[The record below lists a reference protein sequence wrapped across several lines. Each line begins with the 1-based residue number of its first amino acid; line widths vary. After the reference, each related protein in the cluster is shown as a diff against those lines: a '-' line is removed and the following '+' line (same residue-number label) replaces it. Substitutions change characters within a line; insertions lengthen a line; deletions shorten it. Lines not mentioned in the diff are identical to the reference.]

1 MGLGIVIS
9 QPLCYNI
16 VIQFIFYE
24 DFPYFDKY
32 CLPLQIVKVI
42 GFLKVI
48 SYLKENKN
56 DKTK

>member
-32 CLPLQIVKVI
+32 CLSLQIVRVI